1 MTSGACPPS
10 LPPSLFLLAQKR
22 ATKATT
28 CSPCSDRASRAERG
42 PHSTPSPQRN
52 PLSQTRTHP
61 FSLSSTGCSQQSVE
75 DSGGLFLLS
84 PFKKEKSL
92 FLLGFH
98 SWSCAAHRPPA
109 DKLSPLFF
117 ILAFS
122 SQLWSHNDFSAAFIF
137 SFVFGVLLVCF
148 FIKLHSRGF
157 LDPPLLLSCPTKLK
171 HCCIYC
177 HFPTWKYWV

>member
-84 PFKKEKSL
+84 PFKKENSL
-92 FLLGFH
+92 FLLGSILEAVLPTDHQLTSFLLFFH
-98 SWSCAAHRPPA
+98 S
-109 DKLSPLFF
+109 
-117 ILAFS
+117 
-122 SQLWSHNDFSAAFIF
+122 
-137 SFVFGVLLVCF
+137 CF
-148 FIKLHSRGF
+148 FIPALI
-157 LDPPLLLSCPTKLK
+157 T
-171 HCCIYC
+171 
-177 HFPTWKYWV
+177 

>member
-52 PLSQTRTHP
+52 PLCQTRTHP

-98 SWSCAAHRPPA
+98 SWSCAAQRPPA

-122 SQLWSHNDFSAAFIF
+122 SRLWSRNDLSAGFCFLFFCLFVIFIN
-137 SFVFGVLLVCF
+137 
-148 FIKLHSRGF
+148 LHSCGF
-157 LDPPLLLSCPTKLK
+157 LDPPLLLSCPARLK
-171 HCCIYC
+171 RCVCIYC